1 MFRIVYFH
9 DKSSLKCTVMPIKS
23 DSDVIFCLQLLSKTV
38 LNLYMSLELMRIG
51 LIHKWSID
59 YKSLVICKQNMTS
72 LSLLAGRTVHGYI
85 ICSRHKKQ
93 TTFEDRN

>member
-9 DKSSLKCTVMPIKS
+9 DKSSLKCTVVPIKS

-59 YKSLVICKQNMTS
+59 YKSLVI
-72 LSLLAGRTVHGYI
+72 L
-85 ICSRHKKQ
+85 
-93 TTFEDRN
+93 